1 MMQKIKALYD
11 KHGDILRYLI
21 IGALTTAL
29 DLISFYILHNLL
41 GVHYSI
47 AKVLCWILAVI
58 FSFWGNKV
66 VVFRTKSENARALL
80 REAASFVGTRLASL
94 IVSLLLLLLLVE
106 IVGINENIANL
117 MCNIIVVI
125 MNYVLGRLLVFKPEQ
140 K

>member
-1 MMQKIKALYD
+1 MMQKLRELYG
-11 KHGDILRYLI
+11 KYGDIVRYLI
-21 IGALTTAL
+21 IGALTTAI
-29 DLISFYILHNLL
+29 DLISFYVLHTLL
-41 GVHYSI
+41 GIHYSI

-80 REAASFVGTRLASL
+80 REAVSFVGTRLASL
-94 IVSLLLLLLLVE
+94 VVSLLLMALLVE
-106 IVGINENIANL
+106 VVGISENIANL
-117 MCNIIVVI
+117 ICNIIVVI